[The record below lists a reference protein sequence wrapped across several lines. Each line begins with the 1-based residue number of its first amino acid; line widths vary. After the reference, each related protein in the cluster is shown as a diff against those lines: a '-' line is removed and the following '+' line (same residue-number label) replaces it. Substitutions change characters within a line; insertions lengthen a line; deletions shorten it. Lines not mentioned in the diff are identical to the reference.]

1 MEQCRQG
8 SRQNGSVTGKRI
20 GSEGWARRSQFEPVD
35 CWRTARA
42 ANAARAARRVSAEG
56 RTGNSS
62 LGIIQPDA
70 RGTVDSH
77 NWSSRLVEKP
87 VARSYRALDYD

>member
-1 MEQCRQG
+1 M
-8 SRQNGSVTGKRI
+8 V
-20 GSEGWARRSQFEPVD
+20 
-35 CWRTARA
+35 
-42 ANAARAARRVSAEG
+42 
-56 RTGNSS
+56 
-62 LGIIQPDA
+62 IQPST